1 MKTLQIFV
9 IASIAAVL
17 SLVTSCGPSPE
28 SDPTS
33 EGKSKRPTPP
43 KDALVITFTYG
54 SEKEQ
59 WITEAT
65 KSFNAAKHK
74 RSDGK
79 DIFVDAIPMGSGECI
94 REILAAERETHIT
107 SPASEAFITL
117 GNADSEVKLGKPLV
131 SKTKALVLSPVIIA
145 MWKPMAEALGW
156 PDKPIGWQQ
165 IHEMATNPEG
175 WASVGHPEWGG
186 FRFGHTHPEFSNSGL
201 ISLLAES
208 YAATGKRTP
217 LTTEDVAKPET
228 AKYLREIEGAVVH
241 YGQSTGFFG
250 KKMFD
255 GGPSYL
261 SAAVLYENMIIE
273 GSQRDDLPFPV
284 VAIYPKEGTFWSDH
298 PVGIVERDYVTP
310 AHQEAAKKYI
320 DFLLSNAQQQAAM
333 ATGFRPADP
342 AVALAAPID
351 LAHNVDP
358 AQPQTTLP
366 VPEANVIREV
376 MNLWRANKKQA
387 HVALVLDVS
396 GSMQEDKKMENA
408 REGALALLDLL
419 DDRDHFTLIP
429 FNDSPK
435 VVADNLEVGPNRSK
449 LRSQISGLFANGGT
463 ALYDATAMAHGKL
476 ASFIGDNAR
485 RITSVVVLSDG
496 DNTAGQTTLPQLSAR
511 IGFNETN
518 AGIRVF
524 TIGYGKNA
532 SDEVLGEIAEITRAK
547 YYKGSTTN
555 IREIFR
561 EIATFF

>member
-1 MKTLQIFV
+1 MRTPQFYV
-9 IASIAAVL
+9 IASSAAVL
-17 SLVTSCGPSPE
+17 CLFTGCGPSTE
-28 SDPTS
+28 SGDRS
-33 EGKSKRPTPP
+33 EETPQRPAPP

-59 WITEAT
+59 WITQAT
-65 KSFNAAKHK
+65 KSFNAAGKK
-74 RSDGK
+74 SSDGK

-94 REILAAERETHIT
+94 QEILASERETHIT

-131 SKTKALVLSPVIIA
+131 SDTKALVLSPVVIA

-156 PDKPIGWQQ
+156 PDKAIGWQQ

-175 WASVGHPEWGG
+175 WAAVGHPEWGG

-208 YAATGKRTP
+208 YAATGKRTQ
-217 LTTEDVAKPET
+217 LTTSDVANPET

-298 PVGIVERDYVTP
+298 PVGIVERDYVTS
-310 AHQEAAKKYI
+310 AHREAAKQYI
-320 DFLLSNAQQQAAM
+320 DFLLSNEQQQAAM

-358 AQPQTTLP
+358 SQPQTTLP
-366 VPEANVIREV
+366 VPDANVIREV

-408 REGALALLDLL
+408 RTGALALLDLL

-435 VVADNLEVGPNRSK
+435 VVADNLQVGPNRQK

-463 ALYDATAMAHGKL
+463 ALYDATAIAHGKL
-476 ASFIGDNAR
+476 ASSIGDNAE

-496 DNTAGQTTLPQLSAR
+496 DNTAGQTTLPQLSAL

-532 SDEVLGEIAEITRAK
+532 SAEVLGEIAESTRAK